1 MKKISTLI
9 LATVLGAGAASA
21 QSVAFSENFNSD
33 YTENFPNR
41 YDLDHQAPIAN
52 FRDLFLDKDGVAQP
66 W

>member
-41 YDLDHQAPIAN
+41 YDLDH
-52 FRDLFLDKDGVAQP
+52 
-66 W
+66 